1 MGTLAPDIQAR
12 SLEAYFIGRKDLI
25 ARWGMT
31 ISSFQTIPGL
41 VGFWPMSSVARNTGN
56 AFDISGQDLLV
67 SYNGNPIYNIYNSFV
82 PYLDFDGTGDF
93 LSRADEG
100 RLQILGTETIYA
112 SAVRGLTIG
121 GWFWMDG
128 AGATDGLMGKW
139 TESGDERSYLL
150 LTLSDTYRFAISN
163 DGTASTQFSHT
174 STFSTGQWYF
184 VVGKYEPSVRMSVF
198 MNGEK
203 ASTTTSIPASIFNS
217 TAAFQVGAYNAGT
230 QNLDGRASLCFL
242 SANALPDAL
251 IDALFTQSRPLF
263 NV

>member
-41 VGFWPMSSVARNTGN
+41 VGFWPMSSVGHSNGAVY
-56 AFDISGQDLLV
+56 DLSAQGRTL
-67 SYNGNPIYNIYNSFV
+67 SYAGNPVYRIYNNFA
-82 PYLDFDGTGDF
+82 PYIDFDGTGDYLARGSEADLD
-93 LSRADEG
+93 LSGAG
-100 RLQILGTETIYA
+100 AYG
-112 SAVRGLTIG
+112 SPGLTMG
-121 GWFWMDG
+121 GWFWADG
-128 AGATDGLMGKW
+128 AGATEGLMGKW
-139 TESGDERSYLL
+139 TDTGNQRSYLF
-150 LTLSDTYRFAISN
+150 LTLSNTFRLAISG

-184 VVGKYEPSVRMSVF
+184 AVGKIEPSVRMSVF

-203 ASTTTSIPASIFNS
+203 ASTTSSIPASIFNS

-242 SANALPDAL
+242 SANALPDVL
-251 IDALFTQSRPLF
+251 INGLFEQSKVLF
-263 NV
+263 GV